1 MKVRLH
7 EVVKDE
13 DGGTHFEVHEVER
26 TYPGEGQGRHS
37 KLCEIC
43 GFSTHPKCRENC
55 PNGDIDKSQG

>member
-26 TYPGEGQGRHS
+26 IYPGEG
-37 KLCEIC
+37 
-43 GFSTHPKCRENC
+43 
-55 PNGDIDKSQG
+55 